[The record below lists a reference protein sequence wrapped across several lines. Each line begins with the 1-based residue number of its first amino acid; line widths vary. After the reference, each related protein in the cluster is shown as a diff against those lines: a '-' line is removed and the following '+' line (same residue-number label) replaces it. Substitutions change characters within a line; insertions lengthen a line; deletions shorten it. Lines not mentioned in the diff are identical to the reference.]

1 MALYGTL
8 VWFKLISK
16 GGDSMNEQ
24 ELAERITSVE
34 QSVKSAH
41 HRIDELAESSRSLT
55 EIVVE
60 MKYMRRDL
68 NELIERMS
76 NVEARPGR
84 KYEHFINALISTAAA
99 AVISYILK

>member
-1 MALYGTL
+1 M
-8 VWFKLISK
+8 S
-16 GGDSMNEQ
+16 EH
-24 ELAERITSVE
+24 ELAERVTSVE
-34 QSVKSAH
+34 QSAKSAH

-76 NVEARPGR
+76 NVEARPAR
-84 KYEHFINALISTAAA
+84 KYEHFINAIISTAVA
-99 AVISYILK
+99 AVISFILK

>member
-1 MALYGTL
+1 
-8 VWFKLISK
+8 
-16 GGDSMNEQ
+16 MNEQ
-24 ELAERITSVE
+24 ELVERVAAAE

-41 HRIDELAESSRSLT
+41 HRIDELADSNKSLT

-76 NVEARPGR
+76 NVESRPVR
-84 KYEHFINALISTAAA
+84 KYDHIINALITAIIAA
-99 AVISYILK
+99 GVSFILK